1 MPQVLVR
8 LEQDQKITED
18 ARRRAEQGLATQ
30 KLQVHELQV
39 TFPPSYDYCDSG
51 HSLLQFAVD

>member
-1 MPQVLVR
+1 MRQVLLR

-18 ARRRAEQGLATQ
+18 ARRRAEQGLAAQ
-30 KLQVHELQV
+30 KLEVHELQV
-39 TFPPSYDYCDSG
+39 AFPPSYDYFDSG